1 MPGKSNNLFFSS
13 NSAQVM
19 VVESFPLK
27 ISYYNSENGSKI
39 KTVGNESLNIK
50 SSTTKLNSDLSLMA
64 FSSFDTKDISIV
76 DPNTGKLVR
85 YLKGSEVSPN
95 QIAFLKDDFLVSA
108 GADSKLLLWDAV
120 TGKKLARIIVL
131 QDTGDWVLLAED
143 GRFDA
148 SQGAL
153 SKMYYTIGNKT
164 VSLEQLYEGFYTPSL
179 LAQLMDRK
187 SNPKPLPI
195 DIDDV
200 KVPPT
205 VVISYKSGNRNLTV
219 EDDDAIQEINTT
231 IASAKINIK
240 ATAPNDKVEEIRLYH
255 NGKLINNKSRNLTVE
270 DDVKD
275 SGSEK
280 MYEVTLVA
288 GNNTFKAIA
297 LNSQRTES
305 APALLNIILESD
317 KTAVIPSSSGMQLH
331 LMVVG
336 INEYKNPK
344 YNLNYAVAD
353 ATSFKEAIQKGMASI
368 TSKVNVHYISNSEAS
383 RGKIFATMQA
393 IADIANPQD
402 IFVFYYAG
410 HGMMSEEVKPDFYL
424 VPYDVTQIYGD
435 DDGIKK
441 KGISAT
447 ELKKV
452 ASTIKAQKQLYV
464 LDACQSAGALSSIAS
479 RGAGEEK
486 AIAQLARSTGT
497 HWLTA
502 SGSQQFATE
511 FDQLGHGIFT
521 YVFLDALK
529 GKADSGDG
537 RITVNEIKAY
547 LESQV
552 PELSQK
558 YNGNPQYPASF
569 GFGQDFPVGVKN

>member
-1 MPGKSNNLFFSS
+1 MMMRL
-13 NSAQVM
+13 
-19 VVESFPLK
+19 
-27 ISYYNSENGSKI
+27 
-39 KTVGNESLNIK
+39 
-50 SSTTKLNSDLSLMA
+50 
-64 FSSFDTKDISIV
+64 
-76 DPNTGKLVR
+76 
-85 YLKGSEVSPN
+85 
-95 QIAFLKDDFLVSA
+95 
-108 GADSKLLLWDAV
+108 
-120 TGKKLARIIVL
+120 
-131 QDTGDWVLLAED
+131 
-143 GRFDA
+143 
-148 SQGAL
+148 
-153 SKMYYTIGNKT
+153 
-164 VSLEQLYEGFYTPSL
+164 
-179 LAQLMDRK
+179 
-187 SNPKPLPI
+187 
-195 DIDDV
+195 
-200 KVPPT
+200 
-205 VVISYKSGNRNLTV
+205 V